1 VTDSKKLSHDTLKLL
16 TRRELGVVH
25 FFFFFFRFSNT
36 GIRCVT
42 AIGD

>member
-1 VTDSKKLSHDTLKLL
+1 MTDSKKLSHDTLKLL

-25 FFFFFFRFSNT
+25 FFFFFRFSNT